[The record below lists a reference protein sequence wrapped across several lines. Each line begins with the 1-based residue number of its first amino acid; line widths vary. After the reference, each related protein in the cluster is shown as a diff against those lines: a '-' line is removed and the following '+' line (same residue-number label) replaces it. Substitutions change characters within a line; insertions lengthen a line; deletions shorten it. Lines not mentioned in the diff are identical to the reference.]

1 MKRKKSIDSDETN
14 PPIIPKRWYFPAFS
28 RAFCWNTIYTLKEV
42 KRLRVGRLVIF
53 LLLLCRVNQAHA
65 RFYTQRIAVD
75 KLANRSRDFKSPFR
89 WIRRDSI
96 VPWFSCRVI
105 SLLSLPSFPI
115 RCIYFFPYFLS
126 FSLSLF
132 LFSLFSQVSR
142 GDSRFFPSRGTN
154 RASDTTSA
162 TIARAEIFAEMTI
175 PVVKADPLNVEGNR
189 FPTR

>member
-1 MKRKKSIDSDETN
+1 MKRKKSIDSDETH

-42 KRLRVGRLVIF
+42 KRLRAGSLVIF

-65 RFYTQRIAVD
+65 RFYTERIAVD
-75 KLANRSRDFKSPFR
+75 KHASRSRDFKSPFR

-96 VPWFSCRVI
+96 APWFSCRVI
-105 SLLSLPSFPI
+105 SLLPSPSFSI
-115 RCIYFFPYFLS
+115 RCIYFFPTFS
-126 FSLSLF
+126 PSLSLF
-132 LFSLFSQVSR
+132 PFSLFS
-142 GDSRFFPSRGTN
+142 RFLAGILVFSPSRGTN

-162 TIARAEIFAEMTI
+162 TITRAEIFEEMTI